1 MNLRNKKHTANNRNT
16 DIKEDVVQLTAV
28 KEFTDYLNNMFIELP
43 KYDIGSHMRVCVF
56 GDIFEFV
63 DLHIDK
69 FKDIPRFSKIFTS
82 IRETSIRLMPD
93 LGTMAM
99 NKGKDPEFAKSLERL
114 SCVLLRVLAKLGT
127 A

>member
-1 MNLRNKKHTANNRNT
+1 MNLRNKKHTANNRDI
-16 DIKEDVVQLTAV
+16 DIKELAAT
-28 KEFTDYLNNMFIELP
+28 KEFTGCLNNMFIEVA
-43 KYDIGSHMRVCVF
+43 KYDIGSHMRICVF

-63 DLHIDK
+63 DVHIDK
-69 FKDIPRFSKIFTS
+69 FKDVPRFAKTFAA

-93 LGTMAM
+93 LGTMAT

>member
-1 MNLRNKKHTANNRNT
+1 MHLRNRKHTTANNRDA
-16 DIKEDVVQLTAV
+16 DINEVAET
-28 KEFTDYLNNMFIELP
+28 KEFTDCLNNMFIELA
-43 KYDIGSHMRVCVF
+43 KHDRGSHMSVCLF

-63 DLHIDK
+63 DVHIDK
-69 FKDIPRFSKIFTS
+69 FKDVPRFSKLFAI